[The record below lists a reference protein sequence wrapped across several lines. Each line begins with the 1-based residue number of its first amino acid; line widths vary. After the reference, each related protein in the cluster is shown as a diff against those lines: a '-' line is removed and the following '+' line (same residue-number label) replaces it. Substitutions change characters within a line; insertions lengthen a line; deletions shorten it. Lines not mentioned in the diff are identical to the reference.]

1 MPTTPSGTRTVS
13 ILSPLGRLPPPMI
26 CPTGS
31 GSFTRSRTASAMSE
45 MRAGVSRRR
54 SCIDAIMPFS
64 FAAARSFSFSASTAA
79 AFASSAA
86 AIAVRAAFRCPVV
99 VHASTRDAARARFP
113 VSVRLVICAASF

>member
-1 MPTTPSGTRTVS
+1 
-13 ILSPLGRLPPPMI
+13 
-26 CPTGS
+26 
-31 GSFTRSRTASAMSE
+31 MSE

-113 VSVRLVICAASF
+113 VSVRLFICAASF